1 MSIKIFRRGSGYTP
15 ITIPVLSRLVIIKL
29 GIDNFLDVE
38 KIIYQFSHELCHFI
52 YYCLYGLRE
61 IAENKLFVP
70 LHKCEKRSIKI
81 DVS

>member
-1 MSIKIFRRGSGYTP
+1 MVEHSA
-15 ITIPVLSRLVIIKL
+15 
-29 GIDNFLDVE
+29 VE
-38 KIIYQFSHELCHFI
+38 KTLKYEPMAI
-52 YYCLYGLRE
+52 RE